1 MGVQAGNYDGFDH
14 IVFWVGNAKQA
25 ASFYTTRFGFK
36 GIAYRGLET
45 GHRDVCSH
53 VVKQD
58 DIVFVFQSPLNP
70 NNKVF
75 SDHLALHGDGV
86 KDVAFTVDDVHAIYN
101 RAIEK
106 GAKSIRAPFEE
117 KDEHG
122 SVWMATIATYGD
134 TEHTFVQRNGYNG
147 IFLPGY
153 VKPRTHDPLEDI
165 LPVIG
170 LNYIDH
176 CVGSQPDGEMLKVC
190 EMYEQ
195 QLGFRRFWSIDDT
208 QACTEYSALRS
219 IVMTDVTEKIKMPIN
234 EPAEGKKKS
243 QITEFCEYYGG
254 AGVLHIALNTND
266 IIQAVSNLRARGM
279 EFLSVPPTYYEN
291 LRLRLQ
297 HSSTKIAENLGAIQ
311 KLNILVDYDESGY
324 LLQIFTK
331 PLSDRPTV
339 YIEVIQRRGHEGFG
353 AGNFKALF
361 EAVEREQAIRGNC

>member
-1 MGVQAGNYDGFDH
+1 
-14 IVFWVGNAKQA
+14 
-25 ASFYTTRFGFK
+25 
-36 GIAYRGLET
+36 
-45 GHRDVCSH
+45 
-53 VVKQD
+53 
-58 DIVFVFQSPLNP
+58 
-70 NNKVF
+70 
-75 SDHLALHGDGV
+75 
-86 KDVAFTVDDVHAIYN
+86 
-101 RAIEK
+101 
-106 GAKSIRAPFEE
+106 
-117 KDEHG
+117 
-122 SVWMATIATYGD
+122 
-134 TEHTFVQRNGYNG
+134 
-147 IFLPGY
+147 
-153 VKPRTHDPLEDI
+153 
-165 LPVIG
+165 
-170 LNYIDH
+170 
-176 CVGSQPDGEMLKVC
+176 MLKVC